1 MQKLLI
7 FSHYNR
13 QSMKKVVLA
22 YSGGLDTSV
31 CIPLLK
37 EHYGCNYAI
46 TVTVDVGQPA
56 KEIEKAE
63 KKAEKISQKHYTIDA
78 KDEFVKDYIFPL
90 IKANGSY
97 EGYVLGTSM
106 ARPLI
111 AKKVVEVAKKEK
123 AQALAHGCTGK
134 GNDQL
139 RFETIFRSTS
149 LDVIAPMRDMN
160 LTREWEME
168 YAKKHGIPVVATKS
182 KPWSVDENIWSRSI
196 EGGRLEEPDFV
207 PPEEIF
213 EWTVSPEK
221 GPVAQIIDIGFEN
234 GVPVSLDGDKSD
246 GVSLI
251 RKLNVIGGSHGVGR
265 TDMIEDRVLGIKAR
279 ENYEHPAAT
288 ILLMAHKDLEKLV
301 LTRDELR
308 FKAIVD
314 DTWSELAYKGLVDE
328 PLYSDLNAFIDK
340 TQERVTGSVKVKL
353 YKGSANVIARNS
365 PYALYSADISSFDS
379 KTIDQKDA
387 EGFCKYHGFQARL
400 FKNLG

>member
-1 MQKLLI
+1 
-7 FSHYNR
+7 
-13 QSMKKVVLA
+13 MKKVVLA

-37 EHYGCNYAI
+37 EHYGCDYAV
-46 TVTVDVGQPA
+46 TVTVDVGQPQ
-56 KEIEKAE
+56 KDIEQAE
-63 KKAEKISQKHYTIDA
+63 KKAMKISQKHYTIDA

-90 IKANGSY
+90 IKANGNY
-97 EGYVLGTSM
+97 EGYVLGTSI

-111 AKKVVEVAKKEK
+111 AKKVVQIAEKEK
-123 AQALAHGCTGK
+123 AHALAHGCTGK

-139 RFETIFRSTS
+139 RFETVFRSTS
-149 LDVIAPMRDMN
+149 LDVFSPMRDMN
-160 LTREWEME
+160 LTREWEID
-168 YAKKHGIPVVATKS
+168 YALKHDIPVTASKK

-196 EGGRLEEPDFV
+196 EGGRLEEPDFI
-207 PPEEIF
+207 PPEEIY

-221 GPVAQIIDIGFEN
+221 APEAQLIDIGFES
-234 GVPVSLDGDKSD
+234 GVPVSVDGERID

-251 RKLNVIGGSHGVGR
+251 QKLNKIGGAHGVGR

-288 ILLMAHKDLEKLV
+288 ILLTAHKDLEKLV

-308 FKAIVD
+308 FKIIVD
-314 DTWSELAYKGLVDE
+314 EAWGELAYKGLVDE

-340 TQERVTGSVKVKL
+340 TQERVTGNVKMQL
-353 YKGSANVIARNS
+353 YKGSAKVVARSS
-365 PYALYSADISSFDS
+365 PYALYSPDISSFDS
-379 KTIDQKDA
+379 TSIDQKDA

-400 FKNLG
+400 FRKL

>member
-1 MQKLLI
+1 
-7 FSHYNR
+7 
-13 QSMKKVVLA
+13 MKKVVLA

-37 EHYGCNYAI
+37 EHYGCDYAV
-46 TVTVDVGQPA
+46 TVTVDVGQPE
-56 KEIEKAE
+56 KEIEQAE
-63 KKAEKISQKHYTIDA
+63 KKAQKISQKHYTIDA
-78 KDEFVKDYIFPL
+78 KDEFVRDYIFPL
-90 IKANGSY
+90 IKANGNY
-97 EGYVLGTSM
+97 EGYVLGTSI

-111 AKKVVEVAKKEK
+111 AKKVVEIAEKEK

-139 RFETIFRSTS
+139 RFETVFRSTS
-149 LDVIAPMRDMN
+149 LEVLAPMRDMN

-168 YAKKHGIPVVATKS
+168 YAKKHGIPVAASKS

-207 PPEEIF
+207 PPEEIY

-221 GPVAQIIDIGFEN
+221 APDAQIIDIGFEK
-234 GVPVSLDGDKSD
+234 GVPVSLDGEKSD
-246 GVSLI
+246 GVTLI
-251 RKLNVIGGSHGVGR
+251 GKLNKIGGSHGVGR

-288 ILLMAHKDLEKLV
+288 ILLTAHKDLEKLI
-301 LTRDELR
+301 LTREELR
-308 FKAIVD
+308 FKSIVD

-340 TQERVTGSVKVKL
+340 TQERVTGNVKIRL
-353 YKGSANVIARNS
+353 FKGSAGVVARTS
-365 PYALYSADISSFDS
+365 PYALYSSDISSFDS

-400 FKNLG
+400 FKKLG

>member
-1 MQKLLI
+1 
-7 FSHYNR
+7 
-13 QSMKKVVLA
+13 MKKVVLA

-37 EHYGCNYAI
+37 EHYGCDYAI
-46 TVTVDVGQPA
+46 TVTVDVGQPE
-56 KEIEKAE
+56 KEIEQAE

-97 EGYVLGTSM
+97 EGYVLGTSI

-111 AKKVVEVAKKEK
+111 AKKVVEIAKKEN
-123 AQALAHGCTGK
+123 AHALAHGCTGK

-139 RFETIFRSTS
+139 RFEVVFRSTS
-149 LDVIAPMRDMN
+149 LDVLAPMRDMN

-168 YAKKHGIPVVATKS
+168 YAKKHGIPVAATKA

-196 EGGRLEEPDFV
+196 EGGRLEEPDFI

-221 GPVAQIIDIGFEN
+221 APDAAQVINIGFEN
-234 GVPVSLDGDKSD
+234 GVPVSLNGEKMA
-246 GVSLI
+246 GVPLI
-251 RKLNVIGGSHGVGR
+251 QELNKIGGVHGVGR
-265 TDMIEDRVLGIKAR
+265 TDMIEDRVLGLKAR

-308 FKAIVD
+308 FKSIVD

-328 PLYSDLNAFIDK
+328 PLYADLNAFIDK

-353 YKGSANVIARNS
+353 FKGNAKIIARNS
-365 PYALYSADISSFDS
+365 PYGLYSSDLSSFDS

-387 EGFCKYHGFQARL
+387 EGYCKYHGFQARM
-400 FKNLG
+400 FKKMEI

>member
-1 MQKLLI
+1 
-7 FSHYNR
+7 
-13 QSMKKVVLA
+13 MKKVVLA

-37 EHYGCNYAI
+37 EHYGCDYAI
-46 TVTVDVGQPA
+46 TVTVDVGQPE
-56 KEIEKAE
+56 KEIEQAE

-78 KDEFVKDYIFPL
+78 KDEFVRDYIFPL

-97 EGYVLGTSM
+97 EGYVLGTSI

-111 AKKVVEVAKKEK
+111 AKKVVEIAKKEK
-123 AQALAHGCTGK
+123 AHALAHGCTGK

-139 RFETIFRSTS
+139 RFEVVFRSTS
-149 LDVIAPMRDMN
+149 LDVLAPMRDMN

-168 YAKKHGIPVVATKS
+168 YAKKHGIPVAATKA

-196 EGGRLEEPDFV
+196 EGGRLEEPDFI

-221 GPVAQIIDIGFEN
+221 APDAQVINIGFDN
-234 GVPVSLDGDKSD
+234 GVPISLNGEKMD

-251 RKLNVIGGSHGVGR
+251 RELNKTGGAHGVGR
-265 TDMIEDRVLGIKAR
+265 TDMIEDRVLGLKAR

-308 FKAIVD
+308 FKSIVD

-328 PLYSDLNAFIDK
+328 PLYADLNAFIDK

-353 YKGSANVIARNS
+353 FKGNAKIIARNS
-365 PYALYSADISSFDS
+365 PYGLYSSDFSSFDS

-387 EGFCKYHGFQARL
+387 EGYCKYHGFQARM
-400 FKNLG
+400 FKKMG

>member
-1 MQKLLI
+1 
-7 FSHYNR
+7 
-13 QSMKKVVLA
+13 MKKVVLA

-37 EHYGCNYAI
+37 EHYGCDYAI

-56 KEIEKAE
+56 KDIEQAE

-97 EGYVLGTSM
+97 EGYVLGTSI

-111 AKKVVEVAKKEK
+111 AKKVVEIAAKEK

-139 RFETIFRSTS
+139 RFETVFRSTS
-149 LDVIAPMRDMN
+149 LEVLAPMRDMN

-168 YAKKHGIPVVATKS
+168 YAQKHGIPVTASKS

-196 EGGRLEEPDFV
+196 EGGRLEEPDFI

-221 GPVAQIIDIGFEN
+221 APAARVIEIGFEN
-234 GVPVSLDGDKSD
+234 GVPVSLEGERSD
-246 GVSLI
+246 GVPLI
-251 RKLNVIGGSHGVGR
+251 RKLNIIGGSHGVGR

-288 ILLMAHKDLEKLV
+288 ILLMAHKDLEQLV

-308 FKAIVD
+308 FKVIVD
-314 DTWSELAYKGLVDE
+314 ETWSELAYKGLVDE
-328 PLYSDLNAFIDK
+328 PLFSDLNAFIDK
-340 TQERVTGSVKVKL
+340 TQERVTGNVKIKL
-353 YKGSANVIARNS
+353 YKGSARVIARIS

-379 KTIDQKDA
+379 RTIDQKDA
-387 EGFCKYHGFQARL
+387 EGCCKYHGFQARL
-400 FKNLG
+400 FKKLG

>member
-1 MQKLLI
+1 
-7 FSHYNR
+7 
-13 QSMKKVVLA
+13 MKKVVLA

-37 EHYGCNYAI
+37 EHYGCDYAI
-46 TVTVDVGQPA
+46 TVTVDVGQPK
-56 KEIEKAE
+56 KEIEQAE

-97 EGYVLGTSM
+97 EGYVLGTSI

-111 AKKVVEVAKKEK
+111 AKKVVEIAKKEK

-139 RFETIFRSTS
+139 RFEVVFRSTS
-149 LDVIAPMRDMN
+149 LDVLAPMRDMN

-168 YAKKHGIPVVATKS
+168 YAEKHGIPVAATKA

-196 EGGRLEEPDFV
+196 EGGRLEEPDFI

-221 GPVAQIIDIGFEN
+221 TPDAAQILDIGFEN
-234 GVPVSLDGDKSD
+234 GVPVSLNGEKMA
-246 GVSLI
+246 GVPLI
-251 RKLNVIGGSHGVGR
+251 QELNKIGGAHGVGR
-265 TDMIEDRVLGIKAR
+265 TDMIEDRVLGLKAR

-308 FKAIVD
+308 FKSIVD

-328 PLYSDLNAFIDK
+328 PLYADLNAFIDK
-340 TQERVTGSVKVKL
+340 SQERVTGSVKVKL
-353 YKGSANVIARNS
+353 FKGNAKVIARNS
-365 PYALYSADISSFDS
+365 PYGLYSSDLSSFDS

-387 EGFCKYHGFQARL
+387 EGYCKYHGFQARM
-400 FKNLG
+400 FKKMEI